1 MKHAII
7 ISRLIQKYERSKHLT
22 QPGSSKRRVMLNI
35 AKKELPEY
43 EYENADIRDSFNQ
56 EALSLEQQGLIH
68 LEWLKGRPVLSAIIL
83 NLDAIDRCY
92 TIIDKIPP
100 QKLAESVAAFIEM
113 RVADV
118 STPWIRSW
126 GTDTCA
132 AARESFR
139 IPHYCKEDLTFLS
152 GLLDALLAYDGLHG
166 ESTTMRAFSTR
177 CYQDSKQFERVFRD
191 EFLRIASQY
200 NQELFE
206 ICQQQELGVRDK
218 LAFLG
223 IYARPELYEFS
234 GKCSVCTK
242 KGVVD
247 ISPLYPFGIAL
258 PSTLV
263 KQMSNFCLDQIQK
276 VIFIENKTNYDEY
289 LLSEIQPD
297 ELVFYHGG
305 FLSPQKRAFLKVL
318 AQSLCPETKVLF
330 WADIDLG
337 GFQMF
342 FHLQAIF
349 PGLVPMRMGAK
360 EVRKYKAMGLTRSD
374 EYLDHLAGCLQ
385 ERQYSI
391 FSDAIHEILAC
402 KATIEQEAFL

>member
-1 MKHAII
+1 MKHTIM
-7 ISRLIQKYERSKHLT
+7 ISRLLQKYERSKHLT
-22 QPGSSKRRVMLNI
+22 QPGLSNRRVMLNI
-35 AKKELPEY
+35 SKKELPEY
-43 EYENADIRDSFNQ
+43 KYENADIRDSFNQ
-56 EALSLEQQGLIH
+56 EALSLEQQDLLY
-68 LEWLKGRPVLSAIIL
+68 LEWLKGRPVLSAVIL
-83 NLDAIDRCY
+83 NLDAADRCY
-92 TIIDKIPP
+92 EMIGKIPP
-100 QKLAESVAAFIEM
+100 KKYAESV
-113 RVADV
+113 VAMVETRTAGV
-118 STPWIRSW
+118 STSWINAWRNDIC
-126 GTDTCA
+126 TA
-132 AARESFR
+132 AKISFR
-139 IPHYCKEDLTFLS
+139 VPHYCKEDLTFLS
-152 GLLDALLAYDGLHG
+152 GLLDTLLAYDELGG

-234 GKCSVCTK
+234 GKCAVRTK
-242 KGVVD
+242 AGTVD
-247 ISPLYPFGIAL
+247 VSPLYPLGIAL

-263 KQMSNFCLDQIQK
+263 ERINGFCLEQIQK

-297 ELVFYHGG
+297 ELAFYHGG

-318 AQSLCPETKVLF
+318 AQSLSPETKVLF

-342 FHLQAIF
+342 FHLQSIF
-349 PGLVPMRMGAK
+349 PELDPMRMGAE
-360 EVRKYKAMGLTRSD
+360 EVRKYEKTGLARSD
-374 EYLDHLAGCLQ
+374 EYLNRLADCLL
-385 ERQYSI
+385 ESQYSI
-391 FSDAIHEILAC
+391 FHDAIHTILTY
-402 KATIEQEAFL
+402 KVTIEQEAFL

>member
-1 MKHAII
+1 MKHTII

-56 EALSLEQQGLIH
+56 ESLSLEQQGLIH

-83 NLDAIDRCY
+83 DLDAIDRCY

-113 RVADV
+113 RVADI

-177 CYQDSKQFERVFRD
+177 CYQDSKRFERVFRD
-191 EFLRIASQY
+191 EFLHIASRY

-206 ICQQQELGVRDK
+206 ICQQQELGIRDA

-234 GKCSVCTK
+234 GKCSVYTK
-242 KGVVD
+242 TGVVD

-263 KQMSNFCLDQIQK
+263 EQMSAFCLDQIQK
-276 VIFIENKTNYDEY
+276 VIFIEGR
-289 LLSEIQPD
+289 L
-297 ELVFYHGG
+297 
-305 FLSPQKRAFLKVL
+305 
-318 AQSLCPETKVLF
+318 
-330 WADIDLG
+330 
-337 GFQMF
+337 
-342 FHLQAIF
+342 
-349 PGLVPMRMGAK
+349 
-360 EVRKYKAMGLTRSD
+360 
-374 EYLDHLAGCLQ
+374 
-385 ERQYSI
+385 
-391 FSDAIHEILAC
+391 
-402 KATIEQEAFL
+402 